1 MRNFLIFGM
10 YVLLTLKSSAQ
21 DTLVVQ
27 PINKASFDKKYF
39 KSFLCDGRDLVTEPF
54 HWKNK
59 DWFLAA
65 GVTCLAL
72 VAVNRDENVRDFVL
86 RNRNDKLDPIV
97 RYGVNPIGNLYSYS
111 FLALFYVNGL
121 IVKNERT
128 KKTAMEAV
136 KALVFT
142 SVFTQAV
149 KRIVQRERPY
159 ENVPVDADDSFN
171 FLEGD
176 NQYASFFSG
185 HTSTAFCL
193 ATIFAKEYKEKN
205 WVPYVSY
212 GLAGAAG
219 LGRMYLDKHWS
230 SDVLVGAAVGYYMAN
245 VIHKKNN
252 WRINVEPFS
261 SGKKNGMRFSYL
273 F

>member
-1 MRNFLIFGM
+1 MRKLLLFGI
-10 YVLLTLKSSAQ
+10 YVLLTFKSSAQ

-27 PINKASFDKKYF
+27 STNKASFDKKYF
-39 KSFLCDGRDLVTEPF
+39 KSFLYDGRDLVTEPF
-54 HWKNK
+54 HWKKK
-59 DWFLAA
+59 DWFIAA
-65 GVTCLAL
+65 GVTGLAL
-72 VAVNRDENVRDFVL
+72 LAVNRDEDIRDFVL
-86 RNRNDKLDPIV
+86 RNRNDKLEPVV
-97 RYGVNPIGNLYSYS
+97 RYGVNPLGNLYSYS
-111 FLALFYVNGL
+111 FLALFYVDGL

-128 KKTAMEAV
+128 KKTALEAV

-159 ENVPVDADDSFN
+159 ENFPLDADDSFN

-176 NQYASFFSG
+176 NQFTSFFSG

-193 ATIFAKEYKEKN
+193 ATIFAKEYKEKR
-205 WVPYVSY
+205 WVPYVAY
-212 GLAGAAG
+212 GLAGATG
-219 LGRMYLDKHWS
+219 LGRIYLDKHWS
-230 SDVLVGAAVGYYMAN
+230 SDVIVGAAVGYYIAN

-252 WRINVEPFS
+252 WGIDVEPFS
-261 SGKKNGMRFSYL
+261 SGREKGLRFSYL